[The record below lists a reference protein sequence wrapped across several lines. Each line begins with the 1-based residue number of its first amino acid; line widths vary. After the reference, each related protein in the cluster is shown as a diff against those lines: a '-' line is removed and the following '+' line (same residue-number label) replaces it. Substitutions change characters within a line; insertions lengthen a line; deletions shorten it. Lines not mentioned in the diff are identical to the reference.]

1 MRADVEDPGWED
13 EPGSRRSS
21 SGGSSSSASPPGA
34 FELKT
39 LTQHL
44 THGTARTLNTLA
56 ALLVIAGLILVA
68 QVGAPQIGWAGGR
81 VGSRGVA
88 VLDIGADTGATGAA
102 SRASSFKQNDEGVTT
117 KGPPSRTWT
126 FKEKKGEGLV
136 VPARPKKNNT
146 LSLKTTGAHDTW
158 GRKFYTDDSPANLLA
173 ALVAKTDATDGKEW
187 STIPSVQRQLEA
199 FAQVCGDD
207 MLNPKPGS
215 NSHGKPTDGRTFIK
229 ALAEYTRLY
238 EDLWAPNLEA
248 DRRTRPR
255 VLIVRDFQARRQVGA
270 GHQQE
275 YLARWLMFGMATNR
289 AVFFQFCAESGEPW
303 EELYPSAFNPPPPSC
318 DAADGYF
325 DLGDHFRLMGGIDV
339 RWNASTA
346 ARLRAV
352 DSAGT
357 HAGLTVVGACNDREG
372 HVAHGDSPNDRIGGS
387 ADENTKRMFTCD
399 CCESCDLAT
408 ETYDG
413 NLPAR
418 YMDRF
423 KKFWSD
429 EREQANHPVIAF
441 EYRSECAKYRTAMA
455 HRDDPAHSWYT
466 QDMPVLLKHLA
477 SRRPNDGPIPED
489 WETDTLDGESRG
501 PGGQKGGNV
510 PLEFRSVGVEGSRWG
525 HCARFAMTTPSPTTQ
540 IASLPTLRKLTALGE
555 HRPLVGFHARTL
567 AVDVPAC
574 MPPTTEVSWKA
585 VDDAFSRLSV
595 GGASPETCRQ
605 TPYTCRGGLM
615 FWPDV
620 FGSLSGFFDCAKRV
634 ASLGLPLTSL
644 ETSGSYTSIRTRT
657 GDVDVNEP
665 ARVFAT
671 TDSAVVHELL
681 EHDDDV
687 VVFGNA
693 SSLVV
698 PTWNG
703 FSSVT
708 AEKLSNVGPSGEVS
722 GDGSAN
728 QSISAEVRT
737 IDADTRRASWLKA
750 AVDFYVLSLT
760 DVIVAPT
767 RSSFGDGAARRG
779 FPFKAVLGQLR
790 DSCDLITHLAHE
802 PSKRANGT
810 GVDALIGLDRC
821 FKGLRVWGLDLGK
834 DDAVDDSLRA
844 LYKLNKM
851 GEFRRDN
858 VSGHEKF
865 L

>member
-1 MRADVEDPGWED
+1 MTE
-13 EPGSRRSS
+13 
-21 SGGSSSSASPPGA
+21 SAA
-34 FELKT
+34 
-39 LTQHL
+39 
-44 THGTARTLNTLA
+44 
-56 ALLVIAGLILVA
+56 
-68 QVGAPQIGWAGGR
+68 
-81 VGSRGVA
+81 
-88 VLDIGADTGATGAA
+88 
-102 SRASSFKQNDEGVTT
+102 
-117 KGPPSRTWT
+117 
-126 FKEKKGEGLV
+126 
-136 VPARPKKNNT
+136 
-146 LSLKTTGAHDTW
+146 
-158 GRKFYTDDSPANLLA
+158 
-173 ALVAKTDATDGKEW
+173 
-187 STIPSVQRQLEA
+187 
-199 FAQVCGDD
+199 
-207 MLNPKPGS
+207 
-215 NSHGKPTDGRTFIK
+215 
-229 ALAEYTRLY
+229 
-238 EDLWAPNLEA
+238 
-248 DRRTRPR
+248 
-255 VLIVRDFQARRQVGA
+255 
-270 GHQQE
+270 
-275 YLARWLMFGMATNR
+275 
-289 AVFFQFCAESGEPW
+289 
-303 EELYPSAFNPPPPSC
+303 
-318 DAADGYF
+318 
-325 DLGDHFRLMGGIDV
+325 
-339 RWNASTA
+339 
-346 ARLRAV
+346 
-352 DSAGT
+352 
-357 HAGLTVVGACNDREG
+357 
-372 HVAHGDSPNDRIGGS
+372 S

-477 SRRPNDGPIPED
+477 SRHPNDGPIPED
-489 WETDTLDGESRG
+489 WETDTLDGESKG

-644 ETSGSYTSIRTRT
+644 ETSGSFTSIRTRT

-708 AEKLSNVGPSGEVS
+708 AEKLSNVGPSGRGLRRRVRESIRLCRGTNDRRGHETRQLAQSRGGLLSALPHGRHSRPDAKLLRRRRRPKRLSVQS
-722 GDGSAN
+722 RLGSAPGLLRPHN
-728 QSISAEVRT
+728 APGART
-737 IDADTRRASWLKA
+737 
-750 AVDFYVLSLT
+750 
-760 DVIVAPT
+760 
-767 RSSFGDGAARRG
+767 
-779 FPFKAVLGQLR
+779 
-790 DSCDLITHLAHE
+790 E
-802 PSKRANGT
+802 
-810 GVDALIGLDRC
+810 
-821 FKGLRVWGLDLGK
+821 
-834 DDAVDDSLRA
+834 
-844 LYKLNKM
+844 
-851 GEFRRDN
+851 
-858 VSGHEKF
+858 
-865 L
+865 